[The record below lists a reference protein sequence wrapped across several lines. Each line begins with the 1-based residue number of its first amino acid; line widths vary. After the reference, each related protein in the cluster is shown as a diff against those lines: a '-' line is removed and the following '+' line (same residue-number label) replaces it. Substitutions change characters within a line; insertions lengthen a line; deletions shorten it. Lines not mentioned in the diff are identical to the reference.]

1 MGRRFTCE
9 MEPPRMKDGFSEA
22 TVVLDD
28 GMRGGGGLVGRVVG
42 SRTASGR
49 LVITWCGAGCRTFK
63 GKKKWFKI
71 VNFTV
76 RNTLLISAIPE
87 FSHDIHNCKCEMRL
101 RMNVSVS
108 NFSFT
113 WIKPIHIFRSHMVFV
128 RPKYS
133 TPCQTRAAELMLT
146 SNYVCLAQANDNLS
160 YSFLSLH
167 RSPDVLP
174 RGSQHYN
181 PESGQT
187 WPTIDGRPLY
197 ISRTLRHG

>member
-87 FSHDIHNCKCEMRL
+87 FSHVHTT
-101 RMNVSVS
+101 VSARWGWGWTFLFQIS
-108 NFSFT
+108 
-113 WIKPIHIFRSHMVFV
+113 
-128 RPKYS
+128 
-133 TPCQTRAAELMLT
+133 
-146 SNYVCLAQANDNLS
+146 
-160 YSFLSLH
+160 LSLELNPYTYSGH
-167 RSPDVLP
+167 TWSLWGRSTQLP
-174 RGSQHYN
+174 VK
-181 PESGQT
+181 PELPSWCSRQT
-187 WPTIDGRPLY
+187 M
-197 ISRTLRHG
+197 SA